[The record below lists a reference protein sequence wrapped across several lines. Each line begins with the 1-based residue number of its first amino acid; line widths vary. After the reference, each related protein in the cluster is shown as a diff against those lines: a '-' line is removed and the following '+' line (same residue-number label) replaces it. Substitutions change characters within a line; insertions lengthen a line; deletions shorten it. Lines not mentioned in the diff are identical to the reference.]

1 MDIIDKLLSL
11 HEKYYSINLVNRQVT
26 KKYRKKSQ
34 MIPWVYAHGMFIL
47 AQWLLY
53 FVLKLKYKYDNRL
66 PICGG
71 GAIWLSA

>member
-1 MDIIDKLLSL
+1 
-11 HEKYYSINLVNRQVT
+11 
-26 KKYRKKSQ
+26 

-71 GAIWLSA
+71 DCLKTHSSQNVS